1 VNVAMNDLRR
11 RDQRRDERGAGR
23 RHERP
28 ATKGERVAYGDSPL
42 LAVPLPAWRSKLALA
57 LLFAGFL
64 ALAIR
69 ALLLQGGARTDFLQ
83 RQGEARYART
93 LEVPATRGKVTDR
106 NGVVLAA
113 SIPARAIWAIPDDV
127 QASATQHAELARLL
141 GLPSAEL
148 KRKLAED
155 RSFVYLRRQVDLDV
169 AEKIDA
175 LKIPGVHT
183 SREYKRHYPEGATAA
198 HVVGFTNV
206 EDRGQEGVERAFDP
220 QLAGRVGS
228 RRVIKDRLGRV
239 VEDDWLRTPV
249 DGRDVALSIDNRIQ
263 HIAASALQAAVD
275 KHGAKS
281 GSAVVLDVHTG
292 EVLALANVPSF
303 DPHRRERLS
312 GDAIRNRVLTDTFE
326 PGSTL
331 KPFAVAAALEAGRV
345 TPQMAIQTA
354 PGRMTIGNRTIGDAH
369 PHGLLTV
376 EQVVAKSSNVGT
388 AKIAL
393 DLPARTLW
401 LTYTGA
407 GFGQV
412 PAGAAAGSVG
422 SVGNAGNDAMPA
434 GFSGAVA
441 GRLRPYKTWRPI
453 EQATIAYGYGLSVSL
468 LQLARAYTVFARD
481 GDIVPVSLVRTE
493 GAVPS
498 QPVLTAA
505 TAHTMRGMLELATST
520 EGTAPAARTFGYRVA
535 GKTGTAR
542 KIRDGQYVNAYVS
555 SFAGFAPASDP
566 RLVVA
571 VMVDEPDFKR
581 DGGRYYGGDV
591 AAPVFSQIVG
601 QSLRLLQVA
610 PDALPQGPAAPQEP
624 SALQLV
630 SGTPRGAAR

>member
-1 VNVAMNDLRR
+1 MTPLSLASHSRK
-11 RDQRRDERGAGR
+11 
-23 RHERP
+23 P
-28 ATKGERVAYGDSPL
+28 ATATNGVNGAADTRGTKGTKGTRSERIIYGASPL

-57 LLFAGFL
+57 VLFVCFL
-64 ALAIR
+64 ALMVR
-69 ALLLQGGARTDFLQ
+69 ALLLQGGVRTDFLQ

-93 LEVPATRGKVTDR
+93 LEMPATRGKVTDR
-106 NGVVLAA
+106 NGAVLAA
-113 SIPARAIWAIPDDV
+113 SVPARAVWAIPDDV
-127 QASATQHAELARLL
+127 NATPQQHAELARLL
-141 GLPSAEL
+141 GLPLPEL
-148 KRKLAED
+148 KRKLNED
-155 RSFVYLRRQVDLDV
+155 RSFVYLRRQVDLDLAKRIV
-169 AEKIDA
+169 A
-175 LKIPGVHT
+175 LKVPGVH
-183 SREYKRHYPEGATAA
+183 SSPEYKRHYPEGTTAA

-206 EDRGQEGVERAFDP
+206 EDRGQEGVERAFEP

-239 VEDDWLRTPV
+239 VEDDWLRAPV
-249 DGRDVALSIDNRIQ
+249 DGRDVALSVDSRIQ

-281 GSAVVLDVHTG
+281 GAAVVLDARTG
-292 EVLALANVPSF
+292 EVLALTNVPSF
-303 DPHRRERLS
+303 DPHKRGRLN
-312 GDAIRNRVLTDTFE
+312 GELIRNRALTDTFE

-345 TPQMAIQTA
+345 TPTMAIQTA

-376 EQVVAKSSNVGT
+376 EQIVAKSSNVGI

-393 DLPARTLW
+393 DLPARALW
-401 LTYTGA
+401 ETYTNA
-407 GFGQV
+407 GFGQA
-412 PAGAAAGSVG
+412 PQPIAG
-422 SVGNAGNDAMPA
+422 DAH
-434 GFSGAVA
+434 FSGAVA

-453 EQATIAYGYGLSVSL
+453 EQVTIAYGYGLSVSL

-481 GDIVPVSLVRTE
+481 GDIVPVSLLRVE
-493 GAVPS
+493 GAVAS
-498 QPVLTAA
+498 QPVVSVQTARA
-505 TAHTMRGMLELATST
+505 MRRMLEVATSE

-542 KIRDGQYVNAYVS
+542 KIRDGQYVSAYVA

-571 VMVDEPDFKR
+571 VMIDEPDFKR
-581 DGGRYYGGDV
+581 DGRYYGGDV

-601 QSLRLLQVA
+601 QSLRLLQIA
-610 PDALPQGPAAPQEP
+610 PDAVPGLQREPAAVH
-624 SALQLV
+624 LV
-630 SGTPRGAAR
+630 SGTPRGVTR